1 MLYLSLDVSR
11 LNETLANSEKALD
24 SAMEAAG
31 VASGPGSDGT
41 VRSSDKKLTNNPP
54 PQKKR
59 KNISPLLGF
68 KDTSYYN
75 IKQ

>member
-1 MLYLSLDVSR
+1 MLYLSFDVSR

-24 SAMEAAG
+24 SAMETAG

-41 VRSSDKKLTNNPP
+41 VRSSDKKTNKPLPP
-54 PQKKR
+54 KK
-59 KNISPLLGF
+59 KKDISPLLGF
-68 KDTSYYN
+68 KGK

>member
-1 MLYLSLDVSR
+1 MLYLSFDVSR

-41 VRSSDKKLTNNPP
+41 VRSSDKKTKPP
-54 PQKKR
+54 PPKK
-59 KNISPLLGF
+59 KKKIFLL
-68 KDTSYYN
+68 Y
-75 IKQ
+75 